1 MCYRTDDEQGSK
13 HWEPDLHM
21 FLTSGKLV
29 EGLLDVGETVIETV
43 LDVGETVP
51 DVGETDIETV
61 LDVVETVSELCDRGG
76 GGKVVQALGDLRQ
89 LGVEGSEA
97 GHRPDIGKVCR
108 FIRERRVR
116 SRHVGVVGLGHD
128 DFKYAGE
135 GALQSEPPIR
145 AIYIYQTEHSPF
157 VFLNTS
163 QQNHVMTSGFIVNL
177 T

>member
-1 MCYRTDDEQGSK
+1 
-13 HWEPDLHM
+13 M

-43 LDVGETVP
+43 LDV
-51 DVGETDIETV
+51 
-61 LDVVETVSELCDRGG
+61 VETVSELRDRVG

-89 LGVEGSEA
+89 LGLEGSEA

-116 SRHVGVVGLGHD
+116 SRHVGVVGLVGHD

-135 GALQSEPPIR
+135 EPPIR

-163 QQNHVMTSGFIVNL
+163 KQNHVMTSGFIVNL